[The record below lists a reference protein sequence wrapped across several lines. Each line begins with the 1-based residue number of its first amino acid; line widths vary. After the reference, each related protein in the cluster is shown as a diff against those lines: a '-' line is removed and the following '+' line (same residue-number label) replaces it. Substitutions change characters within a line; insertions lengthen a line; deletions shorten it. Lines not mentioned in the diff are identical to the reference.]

1 MSYKVRKL
9 QDVLKNIP
17 DSWHKLFRDARRKT
31 DDDEMIA
38 IYEGHIG
45 DGSASAFIYYTD
57 TVEFFKRHRTAI
69 VELLLYE
76 HEELGCE
83 EGFIESMST
92 WNCFGRQSND
102 IRERLE
108 LRGMIIR
115 VIAGAREKQDEDFTI
130 IENGLT
136 WGAMETISRYFV
148 EED

>member
-1 MSYKVRKL
+1 MSYKIRKL
-9 QDVLKNIP
+9 QDVLKDIP
-17 DSWHKLFRDARRKT
+17 ARWHKSFRDARRKT

-57 TVEFFKRHRTAI
+57 TVEFFRKHRIAI

-76 HEELGCE
+76 HEEISCG
-83 EGFIESMST
+83 EGFIESIST
-92 WNCFGRQSND
+92 WNCFGRRSND
-102 IRERLE
+102 IRERSKLQAT
-108 LRGMIIR
+108 IVR
-115 VIAGAREKQDEDFTI
+115 VITGARERKDEDFTI